1 MADELNV
8 SIDPDAAYVNSKLPF
23 GYNYKDADYDIVHDN
38 DEQGEHGSHVAGI
51 ATANSYIAKDE
62 GFVKALDE
70 VYVQGVA
77 PEAQLLTMKVFGK
90 SGSPY
95 DSDYFAAIEDA
106 IVLGAD
112 SVNLSLGSIDPA
124 GVPMT
129 TMCSSRSWTT

>member
-1 MADELNV
+1 M
-8 SIDPDAAYVNSKLPF
+8 
-23 GYNYKDADYDIVHDN
+23 
-38 DEQGEHGSHVAGI
+38 AGI

-106 IVLGAD
+106 RPGR
-112 SVNLSLGSIDPA
+112 GFREP
-124 GVPMT
+124 VPGLH
-129 TMCSSRSWTT
+129 RPRPGYP